1 MNLVEGGLSLAQIRA
16 VWAGLGSG
24 DVAAVGGEC
33 AKVIVAS
40 KVSASHRAS
49 LGLELLSGE
58 GSGDDELA
66 RVVAESVREELEDPP
81 ERFRDPVSYALMD
94 DPVVIETG
102 HVFDRSTVFDA
113 RGELRFVE
121 CPMSRRAIAASAY
134 PVVFLKKELIEH
146 KQRRF
151 DALIAAVR
159 AVESGKSRRALLAA
173 ARELLRRL
181 GSGIYIHRA
190 AAYWKLRLESTETN
204 DDKVEVLREL
214 AAEEKVGALGASVPL
229 REVFDGVSRELVDAG
244 VITASARVA
253 MLAVHDSLA
262 VDELVTMLESAT
274 LDGET
279 DSVKALAMAG
289 VRADLLDEDRRTALF
304 VCAQKGLDGVV
315 RALIEAGAD
324 INQSDRYG
332 WTPLF
337 VAARE
342 GHEAVARAL
351 MEAGVHLEHAK
362 NDD

>member
-1 MNLVEGGLSLAQIRA
+1 
-16 VWAGLGSG
+16 
-24 DVAAVGGEC
+24 
-33 AKVIVAS
+33 
-40 KVSASHRAS
+40 
-49 LGLELLSGE
+49 
-58 GSGDDELA
+58 
-66 RVVAESVREELEDPP
+66 
-81 ERFRDPVSYALMD
+81 
-94 DPVVIETG
+94 
-102 HVFDRSTVFDA
+102 
-113 RGELRFVE
+113 
-121 CPMSRRAIAASAY
+121 MSRRAIAASAS
-134 PVVFLKKELIEH
+134 PMEFLKKELIEH
-146 KQRRF
+146 NQRRF
-151 DALIAAVR
+151 AALIAAVR

-253 MLAVHDSLA
+253 MLAVHDSLT

-289 VRADLLDEDRRTALF
+289 VRADLSDEGGRTALF

-324 INQSDRYG
+324 VNQAEDVG
-332 WTPLF
+332 ATPLYIAAQEGHEAVARALIEAGADVNQARDGGATPLS
-337 VAARE
+337 VAASE

-351 MEAGVHLEHAK
+351 MEAGADVNQARG
-362 NDD
+362 NGRTFV